1 MNLYQRVYAKID
13 LDALHANMEAMH
25 GNLKEGTRMFAVIKT
40 DGYGHGA
47 VPLARE
53 LEGIDYLFGFCVAT
67 VEEGVELRQA
77 GITKPVLILGYTF
90 PQQYETIVKENLS
103 PTVFTYE
110 MAEALSAQGV
120 AQNKDVSV
128 HIAVDTGMSRIGYY
142 VNEKNAKEV
151 ARISHLPHII
161 MEGIFTHFARADE
174 SDKTS
179 ANQQLEE
186 FMTMI
191 RLCQQENVT
200 FHYHHCANS
209 AGILEMPQANMD
221 LVRAGITLYGLWPS
235 DEVSR
240 DIIPLKPL
248 LSLKSHVSYLKT
260 LPKGRSVSYGG
271 TYTADT
277 DRLIATIP
285 VGYGDGYPRSLS
297 NRGDVLIHG
306 KRCPI
311 LGRVCMDQFMV
322 DVTEIPDTVVG
333 DEVTLIGKDG
343 AEEIT
348 AEELGDLSGRF
359 NYELVCDLS
368 SRRIPRV
375 YEKAGVICGER
386 DYFNR
391 NNN

>member
-1 MNLYQRVYAKID
+1 MKQYQRVYAKID

-25 GNLKEGTRMFAVIKT
+25 KNLKAGTKMFAVIKT
-40 DGYGHGA
+40 DAYGHGA

-53 LEGIDYLFGFCVAT
+53 LEGLDYLFGFCVAT

-77 GITKPVLILGYTF
+77 GIQKPILILGYTF
-90 PQQYETIVKENLS
+90 PQQYETIVSAELS
-103 PTVFTYE
+103 PAVFTYE
-110 MAEALSAQGV
+110 MAEKLSAQGV
-120 AQNKDVSV
+120 AQNKDVTI

-151 ARISHLPHII
+151 ARIRKLPHII
-161 MEGIFTHFARADE
+161 MEGIFTHFAKADE
-174 SDKTS
+174 TDKTF
-179 ANQQLEE
+179 ANHQLEE
-186 FMTMI
+186 FQQMI
-191 RLCQQENVT
+191 ALCEQEGVS
-200 FHYHHCANS
+200 FHYCHCSNS
-209 AGILEMPQANMD
+209 AGIVEMPQANMD

-235 DEVSR
+235 DEVSK

-248 LSLKSHVSYLKT
+248 LSLKSHISYLKS

-277 DRLIATIP
+277 DRVIATIP

-297 NRGDVLIHG
+297 NIGHVLIHG

-322 DVTEIPDTVVG
+322 DVTDLMEVSIG
-333 DEVTLIGKDG
+333 DEVTLIGKDKDD
-343 AEEIT
+343 EIT
-348 AEELGDLSGRF
+348 AEELGNLSGRF

-368 SRRIPRV
+368 SRRIPRI
-375 YEKAGVICGER
+375 YEKNGMICSQR
-386 DYFNR
+386 DYF
-391 NNN
+391 

>member
-1 MNLYQRVYAKID
+1 MKQYQRVYAKID

-25 GNLKEGTRMFAVIKT
+25 KNLKAGTKMFAVIKT
-40 DGYGHGA
+40 DAYGHGA

-53 LEGIDYLFGFCVAT
+53 LEGLDYLFGFCVAT

-77 GITKPVLILGYTF
+77 GIQKPILILGYTF
-90 PQQYETIVKENLS
+90 PQQYETIVSAELS
-103 PTVFTYE
+103 PAVFTYE
-110 MAEALSAQGV
+110 MAEKLSAQGV
-120 AQNKDVSV
+120 AQNKDVTI

-151 ARISHLPHII
+151 ARIRKLPHII
-161 MEGIFTHFARADE
+161 MEGIFTHFAKADE
-174 SDKTS
+174 TDKTF
-179 ANQQLEE
+179 ANHQLEE
-186 FMTMI
+186 FQQMI
-191 RLCQQENVT
+191 ALCEQEGVS
-200 FHYHHCANS
+200 FHYCHCSNS
-209 AGILEMPQANMD
+209 AGIVEMPQANMD

-235 DEVSR
+235 AEVSK

-248 LSLKSHVSYLKT
+248 LSLKSHISYLKS

-277 DRLIATIP
+277 DRVIATIP

-297 NRGDVLIHG
+297 NIGHVLIHG

-322 DVTEIPDTVVG
+322 DVTDLMEVSIG
-333 DEVTLIGKDG
+333 DEVTLIGKDKDD
-343 AEEIT
+343 EIT
-348 AEELGDLSGRF
+348 AEELGNLSGRF

-368 SRRIPRV
+368 SRRIPRI
-375 YEKAGVICGER
+375 YEKNGMICSQR
-386 DYFNR
+386 DYF
-391 NNN
+391 